1 MNERSGGTYAFP
13 RISFGGLNIASNW
26 KDAKNRKRIL
36 LGVGVITIVI
46 IIVMIAACSESGKF
60 RIYVLVIAIEIRLYK
75 E

>member
-1 MNERSGGTYAFP
+1 MNERSGGTNAFQ
-13 RISFGGLNIASNW
+13 RISYGCLNIASNW

-36 LGVGVITIVI
+36 LGVGVIATVI
-46 IIVMIAACSESGKF
+46 IIVIIAACSESGKF